1 MRDRS
6 KAIAL
11 CVMLSITSFCSLVC
25 AGEQADE
32 RALVQDNSA
41 FALDL
46 YQKLLTSENNIF
58 FSPYI
63 ISTAFAMT
71 YAGAM
76 GETEKQMAKA
86 MHFSLSQDKLH
97 PAFSNLQDKLN
108 KVQKKGRV
116 QLHVANSLWPN
127 NKYPFKEKF
136 LSLVK
141 KNYKTEITAVDYV
154 RHAEKA
160 RKTINTWV
168 EDKTRD
174 KIKDIIPPGSF
185 NQYTRLVLANAIYF
199 KGNWKNQFD
208 KKDTRDRLFKLSSDK
223 TVKTPMMHQNRRF
236 DYWADNDLQV
246 LRIPYVDTH
255 LSMLVLL
262 PTRIDGLS
270 QIENRLNGE
279 NLRKWTTRLRWQKV
293 DIVFPKFKLEYN
305 FNLDRALQGMG
316 MVDAFTDN
324 ANFSGMDGTDWLYI
338 SAALHKAFIDVNE
351 EGTEAAAVNIIIG
364 TEKIGGPPP
373 PLFRA
378 DHPFVFLIQE
388 NQTGS
393 ILFIG
398 RMTDPTKASK

>member
-32 RALVQDNSA
+32 TALVQDNSA

-46 YQKLLTSENNIF
+46 YHKLLTSDNNIF

-63 ISTAFAMT
+63 ISTAFGMT
-71 YAGAM
+71 YAGAR

-86 MHFSLSQDKLH
+86 MHFSLSNDKLH
-97 PAFSNLQDKLN
+97 PAFSSLQDKLN

-116 QLHVANSLWPN
+116 QLHVANSLWPH
-127 NKYPFKEKF
+127 NKYPFKKKF

-141 KNYKTEITAVDYV
+141 ENYKTEITAVDYK
-154 RHAEKA
+154 RHTEEA

-168 EDKTRD
+168 EEKTSN
-174 KIKDIIPPGSF
+174 KIKEPIPPGVL
-185 NQYTRLVLANAIYF
+185 NQFTRLVLSNAIYF
-199 KGNWKNQFD
+199 KGNWKSQFD
-208 KKDTRDRLFKLSSDK
+208 KKDTRDTSFNLSPDK
-223 TVKTPMMHQNRRF
+223 TVKTPMMYQSERF
-236 DYWADNDLQV
+236 GYWADKDLQV
-246 LRIPYVDTH
+246 LEMPYVGRH

-262 PTRIDGLS
+262 PTRVDGLS
-270 QIENRLNGE
+270 QLDKGLNVE
-279 NLRKWTTRLRWQKV
+279 NLRKWTIRLRWQKV
-293 DIVFPKFKLEYN
+293 DTYLPKFKLECD
-305 FNLDRALQGMG
+305 FRLDRALQAMG
-316 MVDAFTDN
+316 MVEAFMDN

-338 SAALHKAFIDVNE
+338 AAVLHKALLDVNE

-373 PLFRA
+373 PQFCA
-378 DHPFVFLIQE
+378 DHPFVFLIRE

-398 RMTDPTKASK
+398 RITDPTKTPE